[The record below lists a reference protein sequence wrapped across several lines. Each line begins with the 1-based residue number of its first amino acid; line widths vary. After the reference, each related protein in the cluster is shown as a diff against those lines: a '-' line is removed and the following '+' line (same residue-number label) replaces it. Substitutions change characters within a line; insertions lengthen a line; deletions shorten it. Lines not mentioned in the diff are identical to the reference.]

1 MYLGVSM
8 FPGRRNASETGN
20 GFVSSSHVVHFHWRS
35 VPVLYNSFSNI
46 VVHLERI
53 SARSFFLGSTFV
65 LCLWPLLLFC
75 FYLDVTQLIIFVK
88 TIFVSSFV
96 LDSYARCVNNKVV
109 FDCTLL

>member
-1 MYLGVSM
+1 M
-8 FPGRRNASETGN
+8 
-20 GFVSSSHVVHFHWRS
+20 
-35 VPVLYNSFSNI
+35 LYNSFSNI

-75 FYLDVTQLIIFVK
+75 FYLDVTQLIFLQ
-88 TIFVSSFV
+88 TIFVSCFV
-96 LDSYARCVNNKVV
+96 LGSYARCVNNKVV